1 MRDDAI
7 GLSEFTEPM
16 RVLITECASEGSGQG
31 AEWFVC
37 SAKPLE
43 HGLEIA
49 ERDVD
54 QFEAGEPEADGAC
67 AGDPRVDDL
76 ADGLDVDLA
85 ADGVL
90 GCAVGLVV
98 LVAIPITLGVAF
110 MVAVLVAA
118 LVSTRAGVARIAA
131 LARAVDAEQDPGA
144 EAELA
149 LAEGQRSRQ
158 RDVLVI
164 EVEHRLPD
172 LDPPP

>member
-16 RVLITECASEGSGQG
+16 RALITECASEGSGQG

-54 QFEAGEPEADGAC
+54 QFEAGEPAADGAF

-98 LVAIPITLGVAF
+98 LVAIPITLGVAS
-110 MVAVLVAA
+110 MVAVLGGSLSRPLSRPVRGSRGSRP
-118 LVSTRAGVARIAA
+118 LLGHSMQSRTPVLRLNWPLPRVSGRVSAM
-131 LARAVDAEQDPGA
+131 
-144 EAELA
+144 
-149 LAEGQRSRQ
+149 SSS
-158 RDVLVI
+158 
-164 EVEHRLPD
+164 
-172 LDPPP
+172 

>member
-1 MRDDAI
+1 MCDDVIRA
-7 GLSEFTEPM
+7 E
-16 RVLITECASEGSGQG
+16 RVHRADARPHHRVRSEGSGQG

-54 QFEAGEPEADGAC
+54 QFEAGEPEADGAF

-98 LVAIPITLGVAF
+98 LVAIPITLGVAS
-110 MVAVLVAA
+110 MVAVLGGS
-118 LVSTRAGVARIAA
+118 LSRP
-131 LARAVDAEQDPGA
+131 L
-144 EAELA
+144 L
-149 LAEGQRSRQ
+149 GQSMQSRTP
-158 RDVLVI
+158 VL
-164 EVEHRLPD
+164 RLN
-172 LDPPP
+172 

>member
-16 RVLITECASEGSGQG
+16 RALITECASEGSGQG

-54 QFEAGEPEADGAC
+54 QFEAGEPEADGAF

-90 GCAVGLVV
+90 GCAVGLAV
-98 LVAIPITLGVAF
+98 LVGIPITLGVAS
-110 MVAVLVAA
+110 MVAVLGGSLSRPLSRPVRGSRGSRPLLGQSMQSRT
-118 LVSTRAGVARIAA
+118 LV
-131 LARAVDAEQDPGA
+131 L
-144 EAELA
+144 
-149 LAEGQRSRQ
+149 
-158 RDVLVI
+158 
-164 EVEHRLPD
+164 RLN
-172 LDPPP
+172 

>member
-31 AEWFVC
+31 AEGFVC

-76 ADGLDVDLA
+76 ADGQDVDLA
-85 ADGVL
+85 ADGCSAGGGSSSGSRCSSASGPQLVHRRVVGRASHL
-90 GCAVGLVV
+90 AVG
-98 LVAIPITLGVAF
+98 
-110 MVAVLVAA
+110 
-118 LVSTRAGVARIAA
+118 
-131 LARAVDAEQDPGA
+131 QDDPR
-144 EAELA
+144 
-149 LAEGQRSRQ
+149 GQRTTSDHGEEEEHH
-158 RDVLVI
+158 RDRWI
-164 EVEHRLPD
+164 SE
-172 LDPPP
+172 

>member
-1 MRDDAI
+1 MRA
-7 GLSEFTEPM
+7 
-16 RVLITECASEGSGQG
+16 LITECASEGSGEG

-54 QFEAGEPEADGAC
+54 QFEAGEPEADGAF

-98 LVAIPITLGVAF
+98 LVAIPITLGVAS
-110 MVAVLVAA
+110 MVAVLGGSLSRPLLGQSMQSRTPV
-118 LVSTRAGVARIAA
+118 LRLNWPLPRVSGRASAM
-131 LARAVDAEQDPGA
+131 
-144 EAELA
+144 
-149 LAEGQRSRQ
+149 SSS
-158 RDVLVI
+158 
-164 EVEHRLPD
+164 
-172 LDPPP
+172 

>member
-16 RVLITECASEGSGQG
+16 RALITECASEGSGQG

-49 ERDVD
+49 ERDAD
-54 QFEAGEPEADGAC
+54 QFEAGEPEADGAF

-98 LVAIPITLGVAF
+98 LVAIPITLGVAS
-110 MVAVLVAA
+110 MVAVLGGSLSRPLSRPGWGSRGSRPLLGQSMQSRTPV
-118 LVSTRAGVARIAA
+118 LRLNWPLPRVSGRASAM
-131 LARAVDAEQDPGA
+131 
-144 EAELA
+144 
-149 LAEGQRSRQ
+149 SSS
-158 RDVLVI
+158 
-164 EVEHRLPD
+164 
-172 LDPPP
+172 

>member
-16 RVLITECASEGSGQG
+16 RALITECASEGSGQG
-31 AEWFVC
+31 AEGFVC

-98 LVAIPITLGVAF
+98 LVAIPITLGVAS
-110 MVAVLVAA
+110 MVAVLGGS
-118 LVSTRAGVARIAA
+118 LWGPC
-131 LARAVDAEQDPGA
+131 LDPCG
-144 EAELA
+144 
-149 LAEGQRSRQ
+149 GQRSRQ

>member
-16 RVLITECASEGSGQG
+16 RALITECASEGSGQG

-54 QFEAGEPEADGAC
+54 QFEAGEPAADGAF

-98 LVAIPITLGVAF
+98 LVAIPITLGVAS
-110 MVAVLVAA
+110 MVAVLGGSLSRPLLGQSMQSRTPV
-118 LVSTRAGVARIAA
+118 LRLNWPLPRVSGRVSAM
-131 LARAVDAEQDPGA
+131 
-144 EAELA
+144 
-149 LAEGQRSRQ
+149 SSS
-158 RDVLVI
+158 
-164 EVEHRLPD
+164 
-172 LDPPP
+172 